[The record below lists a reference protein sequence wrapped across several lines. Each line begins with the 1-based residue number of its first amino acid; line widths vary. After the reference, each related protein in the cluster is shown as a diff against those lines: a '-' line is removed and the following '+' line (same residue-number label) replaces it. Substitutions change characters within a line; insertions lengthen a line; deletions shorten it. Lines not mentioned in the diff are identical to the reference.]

1 MVSMKTIS
9 RITAA
14 TIIAV
19 SAIALPVSA
28 NAVEVS
34 ASNLPTVT
42 KDVMVP
48 TGYSI
53 DFGNW
58 FCRTYGAWCPR

>member
-1 MVSMKTIS
+1 MKTIS

-34 ASNLPTVT
+34 ASAIPVSEKNII
-42 KDVMVP
+42 MP
-48 TGYSI
+48 TGYSWDI
-53 DFGNW
+53 SQW
-58 FCRTYGAWCPR
+58 FCRTYGAMCPR